1 MTTAAVNPPRIQ
13 ASARRTSSRTLL
25 IGSAIGVIL
34 LSLLAMLVVQN
45 AYTSILNQVQEIVQV
60 SSAKVD
66 ASEAALAAISAINSS
81 ASDFVATAA
90 DNPKHWASLDA
101 VHASFQT
108 FRDEMYA
115 VRSNLQTEDERATY
129 NKVEYFAF
137 DQFWQ
142 HMGNLLTAEQNGD
155 RATAISE
162 YIIADNYLQ
171 NQIARYLLDL
181 EKLNFDSMVAN
192 GRDARN
198 LAQSVQASVGLIM
211 FTVALALTALAF
223 WLRFKVR
230 RYVTPGEHRDVE
242 AGWVVF
248 LIAFAHFSAV
258 PGQIDRMINDAYLSI
273 TASARVLATGNQ
285 TASAESA
292 AIIDAGNADYWNRN
306 FDAYRKSVEIRL
318 CGVEGCTLATFLQP
332 GATDQIAPNVINAA
346 NSNTANAPL
355 RDGIKPLVAN
365 VTFMGEARAL
375 EQARVAFADY
385 LKINTQVRTLLQN
398 KLVEDAVDLST
409 GSAVGQSDEAFV
421 RFQKAMNA
429 ERAINRFYFDRTWT
443 EIQAALRPGQTVLA
457 IGGYALVILAVLA
470 GVYQRVREL

>member
-1 MTTAAVNPPRIQ
+1 MTTAAVNPPRTQ
-13 ASARRTSSRTLL
+13 ASARRIYSRTRL
-25 IGSAIGVIL
+25 IIGAAGVIL
-34 LSLLAMLVVQN
+34 LSLFAMIIVQA
-45 AYTSILNQVQEIVQV
+45 AYTRILNQVQEIVQV

-66 ASEAALAAISAINSS
+66 ASEAALAAIAAMDSS

-115 VRSNLQTEDERATY
+115 VRANLQSEDERATY

-155 RATAISE
+155 RATAINE

-181 EKLNFDSMVAN
+181 EKLNFDSMVAS
-192 GRDARN
+192 GSDARSI
-198 LAQSVQASVGLIM
+198 AQGIQFGVGAIM
-211 FTVALALTALAF
+211 FVVALALTALAF

-230 RYVTPGEHRDVE
+230 RYVTPGLDLAMV

-248 LIAFAHFSAV
+248 LIAFAHFATV
-258 PGQIDRMINDAYLSI
+258 PGQIDRMINDSYLSI
-273 TASARVLATGNQ
+273 TASARVLAAGNQ

-306 FDAYRKSVEIRL
+306 FDTYRKSVEYRL
-318 CGVEGCTLATFLQP
+318 CGVEGCTNTTFLQP
-332 GATDQIAPNVINAA
+332 GSTDRIAPSVIGTA
-346 NSNTANAPL
+346 NSSTVDPSL

-365 VTFMGEARAL
+365 VTFAGEAAAL
-375 EQARVAFADY
+375 EKARIAFADY

-398 KLVEDAVDLST
+398 KLVEDATQIST
-409 GSAVGQSDEAFV
+409 GSAVGQSDEAFN
-421 RFQKAMNA
+421 RFQQAMNE
-429 ERAINRFYFDRTWT
+429 ERAVNRGYFDSTWA